1 MERAGCWPLCL
12 VRRFQGILASL
23 GYGAW
28 GVYMEQ
34 ESIETTKIEGITSI
48 LNMKL
53 HERGGLGG
61 GFFLWIFTNWL
72 GKN

>member
-1 MERAGCWPLCL
+1 
-12 VRRFQGILASL
+12 
-23 GYGAW
+23 
-28 GVYMEQ
+28 MEQ

>member
-1 MERAGCWPLCL
+1 MERAGCWPSCL
-12 VRRFQGILASL
+12 VRCFQGILASL

-53 HERGGLGG
+53 HERGGVGG
-61 GFFLWIFTNWL
+61 WVLSMDL
-72 GKN
+72 YKLAR